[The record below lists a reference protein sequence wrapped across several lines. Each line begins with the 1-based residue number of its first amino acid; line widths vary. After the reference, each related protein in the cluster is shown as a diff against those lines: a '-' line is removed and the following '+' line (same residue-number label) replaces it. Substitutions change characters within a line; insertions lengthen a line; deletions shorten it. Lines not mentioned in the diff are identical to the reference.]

1 MICRGILYSSTVNYR
16 KEHKLANK
24 RYYWL
29 KLKEDFFTDKRIKRL
44 RRIAGGDTYTI
55 IYLKMLLLSL
65 QDEGSLFFEQVEDD
79 FVSELA
85 LTIDEDDDNVG
96 VTLSFLQKQGLLDI
110 REKNE
115 YFLNEIPSMIGSE
128 TASTRRSRKS
138 REQKALQCNKMQQNG
153 NGELELDKELDKD
166 IDIECVNSNTQ
177 KLNSF
182 NEFQLPKKILSDFK
196 LNEKETNDIINAM
209 KKADKLNVE
218 YLESKIQLMK
228 DRDKDIKDDFG
239 YFISMLKN
247 DWTSSN
253 KSKTTRKKVNTQF
266 HNFKQRNTGEY
277 SDEALNNLLRNRSEQ
292 KR

>member
-1 MICRGILYSSTVNYR
+1 M
-16 KEHKLANK
+16 ANK

-110 REKNE
+110 REKDE

-128 TASTRRSRKS
+128 TASARRVRKH
-138 REQKALQCNKMQQNG
+138 RQKEALQCNTHVTPVKQNG
-153 NGELELDKELDKD
+153 NGELELDKDID

-182 NEFQLPKKILSDFK
+182 NEFQLPKNFKQILSDFK

-247 DWTSSN
+247 GWTSSN